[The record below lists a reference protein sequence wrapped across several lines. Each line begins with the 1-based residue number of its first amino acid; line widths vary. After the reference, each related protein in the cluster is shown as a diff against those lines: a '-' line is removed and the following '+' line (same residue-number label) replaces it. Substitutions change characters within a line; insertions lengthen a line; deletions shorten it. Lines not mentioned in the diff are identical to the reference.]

1 MKKTFSILLVLAM
14 LISCFSMISFTAN
27 AAEDTNYVGKKITFT
42 EDKTTAWVRT
52 SVAGLTGYADGT
64 HTLSYTVFN
73 NGETAVRVSMFLQRG
88 WDYFNSTD
96 GGLTTIPAG
105 EYATLTYKFTVTDG
119 NIVGTS
125 ITDALS
131 TATLR
136 FDIKAVADGLGV
148 IPAGTEIYIK
158 YNGADD
164 RAREINQATDA
175 TIKREDVTEL
185 PEKGK
190 KVVSNTAVDHY
201 LYSRL
206 NAGLT
211 SLVEGTH
218 EIKFI
223 VYNPNSYDIKV
234 NFYLQNNWSGF
245 SSTYATGT
253 NKVLKA
259 GTKEIFTATYTVTNG
274 AVGTLT
280 DATLLYVRLDVYNEK
295 GNQTDGIPNGVTY
308 YVQPYND
315 AAEYAYGKLTGV
327 THYYANGETKPTP
340 TPSCTVSNV
349 IFPDV
354 DFVYKTVDNGD
365 VENGTTNWGTFSG
378 GTIATTTDTKSGT
391 GNAIK
396 FTPTANRW
404 STPTF
409 QVQNAILQDNEASLG
424 GSGAGTYIVTFDAKA
439 SKEYQGNP
447 TIGAS
452 KQHKTAAQVAEIC
465 GGAASDYVQTYTTA
479 STVTIGTEWNTYTST
494 FKISEKYVNTIKA
507 MYNAGKTD
515 VYQLDFRFD
524 ASNLS
529 YKTEQNIELYL
540 DNVKISFYEE
550 SSEPVGI
557 VYTTTSEQTNP
568 WLISKSSGN
577 QFTTS
582 DISDGKVTFK
592 KYVFNESD
600 VDLQFTFKF
609 QVTDSNG
616 WSTPTGASS
625 TAFLVERNSGAWIE
639 ATVPVDANNQV
650 ATSVGT
656 FDVTKLFIRFSFS
669 GTVPAGIKF
678 VLACDA
684 DEAAALDLGLSSLNT
699 CFTKALT
706 YDMKYTKY
714 PEAGDKYVDPDFH
727 VSGAF
732 GDHMVLQRDRLV
744 PVWGV
749 STDIGKEVTV
759 TFAGQTKKTTVASDG
774 KWTVTLDEMSANKT
788 GQEMV
793 ITCNGKTQTL
803 KDILIG
809 DVFMVGG
816 QSNAEKTLGACG
828 TVYSDDFKTALVES
842 GEGNIRFFRQGKSDT
857 TVDKTVWDT
866 PQYEPVNG
874 NYWTTESVFRI
885 NQFSAI
891 GVFFAHKLYD
901 SIDVPV
907 GMVMVASGGSPLS
920 QLMSAE
926 ASAEANYTR
935 YENGIPVSAMYNALM
950 APFINMSFKGML
962 FYQGESEMGLAIS
975 DYGKYNEYLKIYVED
990 LREKNGYDFSFYN
1003 VQLSSHVTTQW
1014 TGICEQRAVQ
1024 FDGIKMIDNAGL
1036 VVSMDQG
1043 FRSTDSDFAH
1053 PNYKKPVG
1061 DRLGAL
1067 ALYMDYGIGDPN
1079 YVLSPEPV
1087 SAVKTDKGIVVNFKN
1102 VGDGLKRIGQH
1113 ETLSGFRAM
1122 TGARTYVSVEAE
1134 IISKNAVLIKTNGV
1148 NGVIGV
1154 AYGIEELA
1162 FADYPEGNGDLKYV
1176 ANLGNSS
1183 DLPCFTFKMTDIEEE
1198 KIIGAQTN
1206 IGADLTLNFHSNAQ
1220 GEMKIYH
1227 EGNEIT
1233 VNGVLDSA
1241 TGNYVYMYEGINPQ
1255 CMGDTISSELWVDG
1269 VKVDEK
1275 ADYSIATY
1283 CDNIY
1288 NTYNADSQISAEET
1302 KMLNL
1307 LADMLDFGA
1316 EAQKHMG
1323 YKTDSLMNS
1332 YDWIE
1337 EYKTEFKAP
1346 ESDKTATQ
1354 TTMDGYKIKSA
1365 GLHIDNYISIYLKPE
1380 VASWE
1385 NVSIKVN
1392 NGVDKI
1398 YTEADLVNGVI
1409 YLDDLTSTQYGLV
1422 HNIELQVNGTT
1433 VQTLTYSANSYIA
1446 SKYNGANSGIVQA
1459 IGRYG
1464 ASAKKLQAAN

>member
-1 MKKTFSILLVLAM
+1 MKKMFSILLVLAM
-14 LISCFSMISFTAN
+14 LISCFSMITITAN

-164 RAREINQATDA
+164 RAREINHATDA

-185 PEKGK
+185 PKAGK
-190 KVVSNTAVDHY
+190 KFVLNAAAPEYV
-201 LYSRL
+201 YSRI
-206 NAGLT
+206 NAGVT
-211 SLVEGTH
+211 ELVEGKH
-218 EIKFI
+218 EIKYVI
-223 VYNPNSYDIKV
+223 YNAGKNDITV
-234 NFYLQNNWSGF
+234 SFYLQNNWSGF
-245 SSTYATGT
+245 NAANATGT
-253 NKVLKA
+253 KKVLKA
-259 GTKEIFTATYTVTNG
+259 GTKEYFTATYTVANG
-274 AVGTLT
+274 AVGSLT
-280 DATLLYVRLDVYNEK
+280 DAKLLYIRLDVYNETGK
-295 GNQTDGIPNGVTY
+295 QDGVPAGTTY
-308 YVQPYND
+308 YV
-315 AAEYAYGKLTGV
+315 EYVKDPATDPIAKATGV
-327 THYYANGETKPTP
+327 SFYNGT
-340 TPSCTVSNV
+340 SNATVSNA
-349 IFPDV
+349 ICPDI
-354 DFVYKTVDNGD
+354 DFTYKTVDNGD

-378 GTIATTTDTKSGT
+378 GAITTTTDTKSGS

-550 SSEPVGI
+550 STEPVGI
-557 VYTTTSEQTNP
+557 VYTSGTEASKP
-568 WLISKSSGN
+568 YLISSTSGGL
-577 QFTTS
+577 FTTAN
-582 DISDGKVTFK
+582 ISDNKITFK
-592 KYVFNESD
+592 KYIFNESD
-600 VDLQFTFKF
+600 TDLQFSFTL
-609 QVTDSNG
+609 QVNDGRWT
-616 WSTPTGASS
+616 TPTGGTS

-639 ATVPVDANNQV
+639 ATVPVNADNTV
-650 ATSVGT
+650 TTSAGNY
-656 FDVTKLFIRFSFS
+656 DISKLFIRFDFS

-678 VLACDA
+678 VLACTA
-684 DEAAALDLGLSSLNT
+684 DEAAALDKAVGSNAG
-699 CFTKALT
+699 FTKALT

-774 KWTVTLDEMSANKT
+774 KWTVTLDKMSANKT

-816 QSNAEKTLGACG
+816 QSNAEKTLGSCG

-842 GEGNIRFFRQGKSDT
+842 GEGNIRFFRQSKSDT
-857 TVDKTVWDT
+857 TVDKTVWDA

-1003 VQLSSHVTTQW
+1003 VQLSSHVTNQW

-1024 FDGIKMIDNAGL
+1024 FDGIKMIDKAGL

-1134 IISKNAVLIKTNGV
+1134 IISKNAVLVKTNGV

-1183 DLPCFTFKMTDIEEE
+1183 DLPCFTFKMTDIDEEE

-1206 IGADLTLNFHSNAQ
+1206 VGADLTLNYHSNTQ
-1220 GEMKIYH
+1220 GEMKIFH
-1227 EGNEIT
+1227 GGKEIT
-1233 VNGVLDSA
+1233 VSGTLDS
-1241 TGNYVYMYEGINPQ
+1241 TSGNYVYMYEGINPQ

-1275 ADYSIATY
+1275 AEYSIKEY
-1283 CDNIY
+1283 CNNLVNGEKPEGY
-1288 NTYNADSQISAEET
+1288 TEEQFAALKT
-1302 KMLNL
+1302 M
-1307 LADMLDFGA
+1307 LADMLDYGA
-1316 EAQKHMG
+1316 EAQKHMN
-1323 YKTDSLMNS
+1323 YKTDAPMNDLS
-1332 YDWIE
+1332 WVAE
-1337 EYKTEFKAP
+1337 NRSTFVKP
-1346 ESDKTATQ
+1346 ESVKAVTE
-1354 TTMDGYKIKSA
+1354 TTNADYSFKSM
-1365 GLHIDNYISIYLKPE
+1365 GLHVSNYISIYVKF
-1380 VASWE
+1380 
-1385 NVSIKVN
+1385 NVKDWTNVTVKV
-1392 NGVDKI
+1392 GDKI
-1398 YTEADLVNGVI
+1398 YTEADLENGTL
-1409 YLDDLTSTQYGLV
+1409 YLEDLAATRYSKV
-1422 HNIELQVNGTT
+1422 FNIELQVNGTT

-1446 SKYNGANSGIVQA
+1446 SKYNGSQSALVQA

-1464 ASAKKLQAAN
+1464 AAAEKLINAQ